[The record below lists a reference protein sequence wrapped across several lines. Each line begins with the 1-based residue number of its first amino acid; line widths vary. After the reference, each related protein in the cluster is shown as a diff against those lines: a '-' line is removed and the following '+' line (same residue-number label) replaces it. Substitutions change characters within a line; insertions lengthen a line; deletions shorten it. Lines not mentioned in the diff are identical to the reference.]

1 MTDDPAA
8 LALWQQLHDSAFPAG
23 RMVHSNGFEEWLA
36 HRPDVRTPEIET
48 AVLDYLAFG
57 VAPLDTTVTAAAWRM
72 APVLVHLCDLDALL
86 SSYKLSGNARTAS
99 QSAGRQLAVTAR
111 EIGLCE
117 GDGYIAAVVAGDAVG
132 NLAVVEGALQAHI
145 GVSAHTAA
153 VGSLRS
159 ALASVLSAAVRLGR
173 LSPLAAQRIQIRHV
187 GSVVTL
193 AAEACARPIDEMYS
207 SAMQIDIAGMRHES
221 RTQRSFAS

>member
-1 MTDDPAA
+1 MTEDPTA

-36 HRPDVRTPEIET
+36 RRPDARAPEIE
-48 AVLDYLAFG
+48 AAALDYLAFG

-72 APVLVHLCDLDALL
+72 APVLVHMCDLDVLL
-86 SSYKLSGNARTAS
+86 SSYKLSSNARTAS

-111 EIGLCE
+111 EVGLCD
-117 GDGYIAAVVAGDAVG
+117 GDGYIAAVVAGDAAG

-187 GSVVTL
+187 GAVVAL
-193 AAEACARPIDEMYS
+193 AAESCARPIDDLH
-207 SAMQIDIAGMRHES
+207 SAAIQLDIAGMCHES

>member
-1 MTDDPAA
+1 MTEDAAA

-36 HRPDVRTPEIET
+36 HRPDAGASEIEA
-48 AVLDYLAFG
+48 AVLDYVAFS
-57 VAPLDTTVTAAAWRM
+57 VAPLDVTVTAAAWRM

-111 EIGLCE
+111 EVGLCD

-145 GVSAHTAA
+145 GVTVDTAA
-153 VGSLRS
+153 MGSLRS
-159 ALASVLSAAVRLGR
+159 ALAAVLSAAVRLGR

-187 GSVVTL
+187 GAVVAL
-193 AAEACARPIDEMYS
+193 AAQACARPVDQIYS
-207 SAMQIDIAGMRHES
+207 AAVQLEIAGMRHES
-221 RTQRSFAS
+221 RAQRSFAS